1 MSFAIAGKV
10 ALTDNWFL
18 AVSAHLYLES
28 DAETEG
34 DLEMPIDES
43 AYGWIQWK
51 ILHENSIL
59 LKW

>member
-43 AYGWIQWK
+43 AYG
-51 ILHENSIL
+51 
-59 LKW
+59 